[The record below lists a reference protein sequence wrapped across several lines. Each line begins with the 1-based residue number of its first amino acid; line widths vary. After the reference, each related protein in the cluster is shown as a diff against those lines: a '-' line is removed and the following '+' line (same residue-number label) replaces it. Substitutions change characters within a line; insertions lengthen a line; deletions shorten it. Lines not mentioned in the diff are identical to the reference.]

1 VAASSG
7 PEDDDPL
14 REAKAYNASIY
25 LMLGMPYALLGG
37 LGLLFYRSARGQQK
51 RSAASR
57 SDSTSG
63 ENGGDFPPSG

>member
-25 LMLGMPYALLGG
+25 LMVTMPYALLGG
-37 LGLLFYRSARGQQK
+37 LGFLIYRSTKGQK
-51 RSAASR
+51 SGKASGG
-57 SDSTSG
+57 T
-63 ENGGDFPPSG
+63 ENGEGTDASPSLG

>member
-25 LMLGMPYALLGG
+25 LMLTMPYALLGG
-37 LGLLFYRSARGQQK
+37 LGFLIYRSTKGQK
-51 RSAASR
+51 SGKA
-57 SDSTSG
+57 SG
-63 ENGGDFPPSG
+63 ESESAEDADAPPPLG

>member
-25 LMLGMPYALLGG
+25 LMLTMPYALLGG
-37 LGLLFYRSARGQQK
+37 LGFLIYRSTKAQK
-51 RSAASR
+51 NGKASDGSENSEDSDASR
-57 SDSTSG
+57 D
-63 ENGGDFPPSG
+63 

>member
-51 RSAASR
+51 RSAASG
-57 SDSTSG
+57 SESSSG
-63 ENGGDFPPSG
+63 EDAAELPPSG

>member
-7 PEDDDPL
+7 QEDDDPL

-37 LGLLFYRSARGQQK
+37 LGFLFYRSVRVQQRGNAAR
-51 RSAASR
+51 RSEDA
-57 SDSTSG
+57 SG
-63 ENGGDFPPSG
+63 ENPDESPPSG